1 MVFYR
6 FRETLISKG
15 GPRGTLLNTAVRT
28 TVYRDSIKL
37 HVTVIVKLSAAMG
50 IHLID
55 MPISHGV

>member
-1 MVFYR
+1 MVFYS
-6 FRETLISKG
+6 FRKTLISKG
-15 GPRGTLLNTAVRT
+15 GPRDTLLNTAVRT

-37 HVTVIVKLSAAMG
+37 TVIVKLSAAMG